1 MLRSIFGIIV
11 WLGLLINMTD
21 TWAFPIIG
29 GTENITI
36 NGDMPYL
43 HLRDTAKAVLQQ
55 GAQVA
60 YLSAADNAQVILEAG
75 AEVAY
80 LTASHHTV
88 LRSVGGSIGFLT
100 VEGNSQIHIHHL
112 TLKDGTYAVPG
123 VSSGDGAIAY
133 TPDTMIHL
141 YADNVA
147 FNAGKLTGTWAN
159 GERFSLRMVERTGTH
174 ESEQYQVSQAF
185 PAQVLVHEP
194 GGPSFDCTRALVAVE
209 KMICADAEL
218 ARLDKHLTFVHKQ
231 LLASSPNADAVRA
244 AQQRW
249 LSDVRNRCADV
260 PCLTAAYSRRL
271 REMQATT
278 KSMTNDK
285 ARAICHAVVEAVNDG
300 SIAGRFLSFGPASEA
315 DERAWKEAHPD
326 SLYLGLSQVL
336 KVDYDGDGTVNTL
349 GLLHYVGSCSTC
361 DIVDIAAPE
370 TTLYP
375 LDDEQERFR
384 WAGWGR
390 CDHFLFVDG
399 EPIIVTGNFSG
410 EESEATLIAWLAHD
424 GAKRALCYLG
434 LTGNIQTHTIRDEA
448 PALCQAIA
456 THRVEFL
463 PWSESTSVSQQQL
476 EAAGR
481 RADSSKTAVLDVDMD
496 GKQDTIALLD
506 YASGAGCGSYRQW
519 LIDATA
525 YLDA

>member
-147 FNAGKLTGTWAN
+147 FNA
-159 GERFSLRMVERTGTH
+159 LRCG
-174 ESEQYQVSQAF
+174 
-185 PAQVLVHEP
+185 
-194 GGPSFDCTRALVAVE
+194 
-209 KMICADAEL
+209 
-218 ARLDKHLTFVHKQ
+218 
-231 LLASSPNADAVRA
+231 
-244 AQQRW
+244 
-249 LSDVRNRCADV
+249 
-260 PCLTAAYSRRL
+260 
-271 REMQATT
+271 
-278 KSMTNDK
+278 
-285 ARAICHAVVEAVNDG
+285 
-300 SIAGRFLSFGPASEA
+300 
-315 DERAWKEAHPD
+315 
-326 SLYLGLSQVL
+326 
-336 KVDYDGDGTVNTL
+336 KVDIRTL
-349 GLLHYVGSCSTC
+349 
-361 DIVDIAAPE
+361 
-370 TTLYP
+370 
-375 LDDEQERFR
+375 
-384 WAGWGR
+384 
-390 CDHFLFVDG
+390 
-399 EPIIVTGNFSG
+399 
-410 EESEATLIAWLAHD
+410 
-424 GAKRALCYLG
+424 
-434 LTGNIQTHTIRDEA
+434 
-448 PALCQAIA
+448 
-456 THRVEFL
+456 
-463 PWSESTSVSQQQL
+463 
-476 EAAGR
+476 
-481 RADSSKTAVLDVDMD
+481 
-496 GKQDTIALLD
+496 
-506 YASGAGCGSYRQW
+506 
-519 LIDATA
+519 
-525 YLDA
+525 